1 MSRITSEYRSHL
13 AEMLVAV
20 ERCVY
25 FLDGSCA
32 RLSWPLSGDELAK
45 RNKDVELF
53 MALSAVNER
62 FAKLQ
67 DTLGAAMRHAAL
79 LAGEPSDTFIRVLS
93 HFEKVGVLSSIADWQ
108 EMRALRNL
116 AAHEYGTDYNEIA
129 EHFNML
135 HVLSTRLYRVSGLC
149 ASYCRDTL
157 GVEPKNSDFT
167 ADFQKIVD
175 QKAIQDT

>member
-79 LAGEPSDTFIRVLS
+79 LAGEPSDTFLRVLS

-116 AAHEYGTDYNEIA
+116 AAHEYGIDYNGTA

-135 HVLSTRLYRVSGLC
+135 HELSSRLYRVAGLF

-157 GVEPKNSDFT
+157 GVEPKDTEFSTDFKRIT
-167 ADFQKIVD
+167 ERVQY
-175 QKAIQDT
+175 